1 MGSCAALVTESS
13 QEKPHADKGSITGF
27 GAFIGIL
34 VEEFFEILSIFEMP
48 LGMVIS
54 NALFLGGILQVI
66 LEPFVFSPFLVI
78 SIFWCRGIFFRECY
92 LVLDRFW
99 ELVVETLA
107 FYISLDLL
115 HEENFVIHGRPVG
128 IVVT

>member
-1 MGSCAALVTESS
+1 
-13 QEKPHADKGSITGF
+13 
-27 GAFIGIL
+27 
-34 VEEFFEILSIFEMP
+34 MP

-99 ELVVETLA
+99 ELVVEALA